1 VEEEMKLIIDPNDIS
16 PEDACCVPTKE
27 QLDWFEHAT
36 GTALD
41 EILASPR
48 KYREKIVKDI
58 LAS

>member
-1 VEEEMKLIIDPNDIS
+1 MKLIIDPNDIS